1 MAAAQNFIPLLW
13 LFRNVCFPCQRID
26 SSKRD
31 DEEEVSHF
39 TNWHRFRAITHD
51 AEYRKE
57 SHRNTCLYLRIAH
70 EVDEHEDTEADEDEC
85 EEEVLTVVTRE
96 IEHACYDD
104 CEHGVDD
111 KSEKKVKDAA

>member
-1 MAAAQNFIPLLW
+1 MYA
-13 LFRNVCFPCQRID
+13 RNVCFPCQRID

-70 EVDEHEDTEADEDEC
+70 EVDEHEDTESYEDEC
-85 EEEVLTVVTRE
+85 EEEILAPMDLMQRYQEERASLNAEIDRVLAELSALLGGAVE
-96 IEHACYDD
+96 
-104 CEHGVDD
+104 
-111 KSEKKVKDAA
+111 